1 LLAITS
7 APIQA
12 IVSWPSSVTGW
23 TLQTNSNL
31 NTTNWGNYLGAIV
44 NNTLTNAP
52 PKGNLFVRL
61 YQP

>member
-1 LLAITS
+1 
-7 APIQA
+7 
-12 IVSWPSSVTGW
+12 VTGW

-31 NTTNWGNYLGAIV
+31 STTNWGNYLGVIV

-52 PKGNLFVRL
+52 PRGNLFFRL